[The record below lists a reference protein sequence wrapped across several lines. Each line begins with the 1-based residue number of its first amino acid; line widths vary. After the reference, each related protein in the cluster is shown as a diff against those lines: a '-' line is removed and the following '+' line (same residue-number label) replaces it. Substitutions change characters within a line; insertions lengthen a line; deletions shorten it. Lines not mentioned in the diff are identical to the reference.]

1 MGMRAKDIVFLTLFL
16 IVAGAGLYLV
26 TTVDVTKK
34 IERAQMITKSIIHGI
49 MEGPHEYFPTHAEI
63 SEEELKEIN
72 VSKIAEEIGKGIT
85 VKKKEKLFEIKQRT
99 KEALEIT
106 KQKLQEEVK
115 LKHTKAKARVAKIVR
130 LEDLPQKF
138 KPLKKVLHEPFK
150 MGACELCHVSASS
163 KPGKLIEK
171 KITDL
176 CYRCHK
182 VRYGNKFNH
191 KPVKQG
197 RCLDCHDPH
206 QSNLNNLLK
215 GKSVNDL
222 CLKCHKPGNKK
233 KIKKIVNMKGAYKH
247 KPAEKSCV
255 ECHEPHSAGF
265 KKLLKDDGKM
275 NLCLDCHSKLEK
287 HVDMKKWIKDVKYK
301 HGAITDSKRKCLEC
315 HNPHSTNHKGIL
327 RKQQVKMCLSCHNK
341 VVKSDEDGY
350 ELMNMAEHLKKNPNW
365 HKPIKDVKKEGGCAA
380 CHNPHGSNHFSIL
393 RRSYTTDFYADIAKV
408 KKDFICFK
416 CHEVKKIT
424 DKMTAS
430 DKVTKFR
437 DGEVNLH
444 FLHVNNKK
452 GRACRVCHD
461 EHASKYPHLLRRYT
475 EFGGIKFPLRYVG
488 TKTGGS
494 CQPACHKKY
503 EYDRVK
509 QKNKFSE
516 DVFRK

>member
-1 MGMRAKDIVFLTLFL
+1 MKIRDIIFLTLFL
-16 IVAGAGLYLV
+16 VIAGTGLYLV
-26 TTVDVTKK
+26 ATVDVMKK
-34 IERAQMITKSIIHGI
+34 IERIEMITKSILSGVI
-49 MEGPHEYFPTHAEI
+49 EGPHKYFPTHAEI
-63 SEEELKEIN
+63 SEEELQEIN
-72 VSKIAEEIGKGIT
+72 ISKISEEIGEGIT
-85 VKKKEKLFEIKQRT
+85 VKNKEKLAEIKRYT
-99 KEALEIT
+99 HEALKIT
-106 KQKLQEEVK
+106 EQKLEEEAK
-115 LKHTKAKARVAKIVR
+115 LKHTKAKARVAKIVK

-150 MGACELCHVSASS
+150 MGACELCHVSAGA

-171 KITDL
+171 RVEDL
-176 CYRCHK
+176 CYKCHK
-182 VRYGNKFNH
+182 VRYGNKVNH
-191 KPVKQG
+191 KPVKDG
-197 RCLDCHDPH
+197 RCTDCHDPH
-206 QSNLNNLLK
+206 QSNLNNLIK
-215 GKSVNDL
+215 GKTVNDL

-233 KIKKIVNMKGAYKH
+233 KIKKIVNMGGTYKH

-255 ECHEPHSAGF
+255 ECHEAHSGRF
-265 KKLLKDDGKM
+265 KSLLKDDGKM
-275 NLCLDCHSKLEK
+275 NLCLDCHSRLEK

-301 HGAITDSKRKCLEC
+301 HGAVNDSKRKCLEC
-315 HNPHSTNHKGIL
+315 HDPHSTNHKGIL
-327 RKQQVKMCLSCHNK
+327 KKQQVKMCLSCHDK

-393 RRSYTTDFYADIAKV
+393 RRSYTTDFYTDVGRV

-424 DKMTAS
+424 EKLTDN

-437 DGEVNLH
+437 DGKVNLH
-444 FLHVNNKK
+444 FLHVNDKK

-461 EHASKYPHLLRRYT
+461 EHASKYPHLIRRYT
-475 EFGGIKFPLRYVG
+475 EFGGIKFPMRYVG
-488 TKTGGS
+488 GESGGS

-503 EYDRVK
+503 EYDRVN

-516 DVFRK
+516 EVFKK